1 MCHGREVQLRE
12 ACFGG
17 RRPSAAS
24 LCLLTCVCSVFSPPP
39 FPPSISLSLFLPL
52 PAPSCP
58 RLPLPPSHPLPLPLP
73 SSLQASLQSQLD
85 SERRAH
91 ASAVAAQEEQHLL
104 AARALEDKL
113 LLLRDELHEKERQK
127 AELHISHQVRP
138 SDPSAL
144 SHLAGMHTL
153 AVLPGNAA
161 RFAAW

>member
-1 MCHGREVQLRE
+1 M
-12 ACFGG
+12 
-17 RRPSAAS
+17 PSD
-24 LCLLTCVCSVFSPPP
+24 FSPPP
-39 FPPSISLSLFLPL
+39 PPSPPSLSLPPSFSLSLPP
-52 PAPSCP
+52 PAPVSFS
-58 RLPLPPSHPLPLPLP
+58 LPPSHSLPLPLP

-138 SDPSAL
+138 FDPSAL
-144 SHLAGMHTL
+144 LHLSGVHTQ
-153 AVLPGNAA
+153 AMLPGNAA
-161 RFAAW
+161 RFTAW